1 MCLHQSLYLAE
12 DTLATAYIGCMCS
25 KHALPEACMNTTCA
39 HIYVHTNCI
48 KNCRH
53 RHCQEARTLMYVYA
67 CIHVAGKG
75 RHSPPRTHGGLL
87 HEKQRLLAPHPG
99 GPGHGRAGVHTH
111 LEHSHNVTANALVA
125 FLEEGIEVLHL
136 FTGQWR
142 EHLVS
147 ERLVKRVSQYDV
159 SSPPLPMNCARYMTL
174 SRVCQ
179 RKQQRWCCHQLHRQF
194 QSTQQ
199 SGRKLC

>member
-1 MCLHQSLYLAE
+1 
-12 DTLATAYIGCMCS
+12 
-25 KHALPEACMNTTCA
+25 MNTTRA

-75 RHSPPRTHGGLL
+75 RQSPPRTHGGLL

-111 LEHSHNVTANALVA
+111 LEHSHKVTANALVA

-159 SSPPLPMNCARYMTL
+159 SSPPLPMKLHPVYDPVESL
-174 SRVCQ
+174 SVKAAALVLPSAAPAISKHATVR
-179 RKQQRWCCHQLHRQF
+179 
-194 QSTQQ
+194 T
-199 SGRKLC
+199 